1 MEIVGLGLLGEEDE
15 AWEADKGAEAPFG
28 FGSYLFLLDSA
39 EFLISGIA
47 FFMIFVVFRNFFDVI
62 FCIFVFAVM
71 SWLCL

>member
-1 MEIVGLGLLGEEDE
+1 MRLFSC
-15 AWEADKGAEAPFG
+15 FG
-28 FGSYLFLLDSA
+28 SWSYLFLLDSA